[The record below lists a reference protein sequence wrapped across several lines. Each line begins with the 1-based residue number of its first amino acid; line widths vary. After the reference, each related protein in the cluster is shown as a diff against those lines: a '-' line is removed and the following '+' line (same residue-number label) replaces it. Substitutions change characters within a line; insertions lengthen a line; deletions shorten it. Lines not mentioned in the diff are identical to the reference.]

1 MNIFRTLFLIVFSSL
16 SLGSYAYKFPSIDSS
31 NSGKLE
37 ISEGVVVPA
46 EWNSNYTD
54 GIRYAEAH
62 NLPVILV
69 SSGSAL
75 CSYCNTFKNAVVT
88 EDFRQ
93 WAAQRNY
100 VLILSTSVELENMT
114 VQLHKD
120 FANSN
125 FAKKLWP
132 DQTTDEI
139 YSSLYGN
146 MSQTVYPTV
155 CVFWPRGKSPR
166 YLANFTARSSELKD
180 VPGENL
186 AQKVTKKIDLLIAEA
201 YTGGTFKPGLVLE
214 SEAGSENTVWVPLV
228 RNAASANVAA
238 NNSVIVEF
246 PSKVAITNVVDWTV
260 GQKEAFVK
268 ITIPTTLKVDEE
280 INVNLFDGESLV
292 ESAQIGIIGHKE
304 NSVLN
309 PYWIGEKTVDELG
322 FGEWTMDL
330 DVATNKVAKTIAD
343 GGKAYTLVMSAGPL
357 WCPDCFG
364 FEEDVL
370 SKKAFTDWAK
380 ANNVALVL
388 IDQPRWGLPGPSLL
402 SWDYGNAEKDKGTG
416 SAYLS
421 RKGISPE
428 AAAAVIERNTYL
440 SQQLWLAPETT
451 AVRLGNPNVLLV
463 SPEGTVLGR
472 MFMQET
478 SDRHFDLDEN
488 LARLNELLLLGG
500 ESDNYASTTLL
511 SLPVGVTSNV
521 TMQINDRVAFYKLTG
536 FSCGNLVL
544 NVGTSIA
551 ASNPKISL
559 CMKEDGKLTEVAAA
573 AEGKYVVNPT
583 LLEKELFVK
592 VEVWS
597 DVNDDRVIFSDTFT
611 TSLAEISVLA
621 ELELVPGEISFV
633 ADQISCLEISSA
645 GKVEVVRANGMSGRC
660 EVTVSVVSNGVS
672 EGRCDWVDRTIA
684 WEDGETG
691 VRTIEFALNS
701 DTVFSGPE
709 NFVLALKPS
718 ADCPAAVSKK
728 ECVVTILDSEDPS
741 FSKLEYAID
750 GYKNFA
756 GEEILEVFNITEKG
770 RVTLKKESGK
780 LPSGVSLKYDTK
792 LGKVVLSGTPKTPG
806 TYTVTYTVSQNGK
819 TGLPATI
826 TIVVDDPA
834 VDNPF
839 VGVKRDADI
848 PLYAEVGG
856 GEKVLAGRLNVSI
869 SKANKI
875 RAKYYGTESKTV
887 SFSGQ
892 WGSFDQEDN
901 SAYASITT
909 KKGEELDLRL
919 KPDGVLEVLKLSG
932 VANAFGEEFTGSQ
945 PIAAD
950 SAFQDYAGYY
960 NVALPAILGDGETA
974 QSAGT
979 GYLTLTMTSKSY
991 IKTGKM
997 KYSGML
1003 GNGTSI
1009 SGYAYLEPTDDP
1021 DVAYLPIFVRKSKDL
1036 FSAVLQLKS
1045 GAATN
1050 AFSVADL
1057 QSVHRAEGVAAMHR
1071 HIEDGFDYAVECE
1084 AYGSYYEKNIKLTEL
1099 CEVFAFDPVGMILS
1113 ADMSAVSSDG
1123 SSYGKVDFGGNAILD
1138 ASKNKFTLLNKSE
1151 TRVKSVSYS
1160 KSTGIVSGSVKI
1172 AFESGKT
1179 ATGTFK
1185 GILQPGWFEDCG
1197 CGDVPAVPL
1206 VERPFASG
1214 TLYYTDR
1221 ITTVVNGRTRTVNV
1235 KRSAPFMIEASDVTE
1250 GGEVE

>member
-1 MNIFRTLFLIVFSSL
+1 MERNNIIKVFCMTLVCAFTLFSTFSVSAL
-16 SLGSYAYKFPSIDSS
+16 QISNGEIILG
-31 NSGKLE
+31 
-37 ISEGVVVPA
+37 
-46 EWNSNYTD
+46 EWNSNYIE
-54 GIRYAEAH
+54 GIKYAEQH
-62 NLPVILV
+62 NSPVILV
-69 SSGSAL
+69 SSGGIL
-75 CSYCNTFKNAVVT
+75 CDYCNKFKTAVDT
-88 EDFRQ
+88 DDFKQ
-93 WAAQRNY
+93 WVAERKY
-100 VLILSTSVELENMT
+100 VLILSTARELEYMT

-120 FANSN
+120 FAKSD
-125 FAKKLWP
+125 FAKKLWASEA
-132 DQTTDEI
+132 TDVI

-155 CVFWPRGKSPR
+155 CVFWPRGKSSR
-166 YLANFTARSSELKD
+166 YLSNFTARSTELKN
-180 VPGENL
+180 VPGANL

-214 SEAGSENTVWVPLV
+214 SEAGRENTVLVPLA
-228 RNAASANVAA
+228 RNAASVNVAA

-246 PSKVAITNVVDWTV
+246 PSEVSITNVVDWSI
-260 GQKEAFVK
+260 GQKESFVK
-268 ITIPTTLKVDEE
+268 ITIPATLKVDEE

-292 ESAQIGIIGHKE
+292 ESVQIDIIDHKE

-309 PYWIGEKTVDELG
+309 PYWIGEKTIDELG

-330 DVATNKVAKTIAD
+330 DVATNKVAQTVAN

-370 SKKAFTDWAK
+370 SKQAFSDWAK

-428 AAAAVIERNTYL
+428 AALAVIERNTYL
-440 SQQLWLAPETT
+440 SQELWLAPETT

-478 SDRHFDLDEN
+478 SDRHFDLNEN
-488 LARLNELLLLGG
+488 LVRMNELLMLDG
-500 ESDNYASTTLL
+500 ESDNYASTTSLT
-511 SLPVGVTSNV
+511 LPVGVTSNV

-536 FSCGNLVL
+536 LSCGNLVL

-559 CMKEDGKLTEVAAA
+559 WMKEDGKLVEVAATA
-573 AEGKYVVNPT
+573 DGKYVVNPA
-583 LLEKELFVK
+583 LLEKDLFVK
-592 VEVWS
+592 VEVYG
-597 DVNDDRVIFSDTFT
+597 DVNGNQVIFSDTFANST
-611 TSLAEISVLA
+611 AEISVSA
-621 ELELVPGEISFV
+621 ELELIPGEISFV
-633 ADQISCLEISSA
+633 ADQISCLEISGI
-645 GKVEVVRANGMSGRC
+645 GKVDVVRVNGMSGRC

-672 EGRCDWVDRTIA
+672 EGRCDWSDKTIV

-691 VRTIEFALNS
+691 VRTIEFALNA

-709 NFVLALKPS
+709 NLVLALKPS

-728 ECVVTILDSEDPS
+728 ECAVTVLDSEDPS
-741 FSKLEYAID
+741 FSKLEYTID
-750 GYKNFA
+750 GFKNFA
-756 GEEILEVFNITEKG
+756 GEDILEVFNISEKG
-770 RVTLKKESGK
+770 SVSLKRKSGK
-780 LPSGVSLKYDTK
+780 LPSGLSLKYDKK

-806 TYTVTYTVSQNGK
+806 TYTVTYTITQNRK

-834 VDNPF
+834 IDNPF

-856 GEKVLAGRLNVSI
+856 GEKVLAGHLNVSI
-869 SKANKI
+869 SSANKI

-892 WGSFDQEDN
+892 WDRFDKTDS
-901 SAYASITT
+901 SAYAYIET
-909 KKGEELDLRL
+909 KKGEVLNLRL
-919 KPDGVLEVLKLSG
+919 TSDGTLEVINLAG
-932 VANAFGEEFTGSQ
+932 VVNAFGNQFSGRQ
-945 PIAAD
+945 PIV
-950 SAFQDYAGYY
+950 SASQYNNYAGYY
-960 NVALPAILGDGETA
+960 NVALPAVLGDGETA
-974 QSAGT
+974 DSAGT
-979 GYLTLTMTSKSY
+979 GYLTLTMTSQSY

-997 KYSGML
+997 KYSGVL

-1009 SGYAYLEPTDDP
+1009 SGYAYLEPSEDP
-1021 DVAYLPIFVRKSKDL
+1021 DIAYLPVFVRKSKDL
-1036 FSAVLQLKS
+1036 FSAVLQLKACAS
-1045 GAATN
+1045 TN

-1057 QSVHRAEGVAAMHR
+1057 QSIHRVDGVAAIHR
-1071 HIEDGFDYAVECE
+1071 HIEDGFDYTVECE

-1099 CEVFAFDPVGMILS
+1099 CEVFALEPVGMVLS

-1123 SSYGKVDFGGNAILD
+1123 SSYGKVDFGADAVLD
-1138 ASKNKFTLLNKSE
+1138 ASKNKFTLLNKGE
-1151 TRVKSVSYS
+1151 TKVKSVSYS

-1172 AFESGKT
+1172 MFESGKT

-1185 GILQPGWFEDCG
+1185 GVLQPGWFEDCG
-1197 CGDVPAVPL
+1197 CGDVPEVPL
-1206 VERPFASG
+1206 VARPFAAG

-1221 ITTVVNGRTRTVNV
+1221 ITTVVNGRNRTINV
-1235 KRSAPFMIEASDVTE
+1235 KRSAPIKIEAE
-1250 GGEVE
+1250 ELQINGN